1 MIACF
6 HPILVLLEEQ
16 RTVCLLSKDG
26 INRTE
31 GELDMCKVMGENTNQ
46 TFLMLEVE

>member
-1 MIACF
+1 MGHFVCIAEYE
-6 HPILVLLEEQ
+6 IGQ
-16 RTVCLLSKDG
+16 IGKDG

-31 GELDMCKVMGENTNQ
+31 GELDMCKVMGENSNQ